1 MVTMSIQPQ
10 YIVFAI
16 LILLGLVTVGI
27 GFWFPIKHALR
38 EGRRRSQY
46 NHPSSLAARK
56 RHHINDVLGWLYI
69 SHSYERQLRVAQLE
83 RCYEDKPYRREK
95 YRDWDFSL
103 WFIVIGGIW
112 ALLVSIGF
120 VPFNSYYY
128 YNYTVAGTVTH
139 INGVLDTSG
148 KYTNND
154 FAVKLSGHAN
164 EVKLEDTR
172 IIGYKGKHVTLLCG
186 PQWVYQAQPI
196 LNCSIVGD

>member
-1 MVTMSIQPQ
+1 MSIQPQ

-16 LILLGLVTVGI
+16 LIFVGLVAVGI
-27 GFWFPIKHALR
+27 GFWFPIKHALG
-38 EGRRRSQY
+38 EGRRRSKW
-46 NHPSSLAARK
+46 NHPSSVAKRK
-56 RHHINDVLGWLYI
+56 DEYVQYHLGWYP
-69 SHSYERQLRVAQLE
+69 SHSKERAKRLSELSRS
-83 RCYEDKPYRREK
+83 YKDKSYSREK
-95 YRDWDFSL
+95 YRDWGYSL
-103 WFIVIGGIW
+103 WFIVLGGIW
-112 ALLVSIGF
+112 ALLFSIGF